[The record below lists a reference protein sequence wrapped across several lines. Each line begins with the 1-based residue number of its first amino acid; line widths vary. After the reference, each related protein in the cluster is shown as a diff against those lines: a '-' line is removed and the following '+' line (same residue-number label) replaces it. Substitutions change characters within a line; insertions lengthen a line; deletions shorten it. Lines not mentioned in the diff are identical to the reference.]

1 MSGQVELTA
10 DGNAVGDIGEGGSG
24 EAVADVGGRLF
35 VPLYAY
41 PGTEPE
47 AWARVAAN
55 AGALAGLVLNPH
67 SGPGSAVE
75 PEFAAAAERL
85 RAAGVPLFGYVDTA
99 YGCRQ
104 HREVVA
110 DIERHR
116 DWYDVDGVFLDQV
129 GSGPELLPHYR
140 RLAVAARSLDAARVA
155 LNPGVHPHPGFAE
168 AADLLITF
176 EGSWEQYREL
186 RIPAWTAGFPAQRFG
201 HLVHGTPVD
210 RCAAVPDMARRRH
223 AAVSYATPGSGPN
236 PWGVLMPQLSRAR
249 QGGAGC

>member
-1 MSGQVELTA
+1 MSGHVELSA
-10 DGNAVGDIGEGGSG
+10 GG
-24 EAVADVGGRLF
+24 DVGGRLF

-47 AWARVAAN
+47 LWARAAAN
-55 AGALAGLVLNPH
+55 AGALAGLVLNPN

-99 YGCRQ
+99 YGRRQ

-116 DWYDVDGVFLDQV
+116 DWYDVDGVFLDQA
-129 GSGPELLPHYR
+129 GSGLELLPHYR
-140 RLAVAARSLDAARVA
+140 RLAVAARSLDASRVV

-176 EGSWEQYREL
+176 EGSWDQYREL
-186 RIPAWTAGFPAQRFG
+186 RIPAWTADFPAECFG
-201 HLVHGTPVD
+201 HLVHGTPVG

-236 PWGVLMPQLSRAR
+236 PWGVLMPGLCSVR
-249 QGGAGC
+249 QASGQW

>member
-85 RAAGVPLFGYVDTA
+85 RTAGVPLFGYVDTA
-99 YGCRQ
+99 YGRRQ